1 MAKNKN
7 KNIKK
12 MQDAEK
18 TAIKLEEKLG
28 EKLREMPAIKD
39 KVDDMKETN
48 KKLITSY
55 SKSLEVVVDMSKLL
69 QHYAKI
75 VSMIEEMMRNIDS
88 TFEFDDSD
96 FSYIRQQTEST
107 ITNMKEQINKD
118 MDNLMKIFDTKGLS
132 SESQRIKKLYD
143 GVNAVSESP
152 EIGNSGASNTN
163 MVQSQSMPMPT
174 PTPTPMPTQ
183 SPTPMPTQSQPMM
196 GGKKNRRKLNKKQ
209 LENMNKLLKKLENKY
224 KAY

>member
-152 EIGNSGASNTN
+152 EIGNSGTSNTN
-163 MVQSQSMPMPT
+163 TVQSMPMPT
-174 PTPTPMPTQ
+174 PTPTPTPMSTQ
-183 SPTPMPTQSQPMM
+183 SPTQSQPMM